1 MNLPQLTA
9 KIGESQNDGGDK
21 IFSLIKDIKTKVKTD
36 EIAYA
41 VQMVFDLEE
50 KKIFFEKPTPCSQD
64 LLRNVYYFGNNKA
77 AALQCNVVREVD
89 SFSYLLGAVWNDLLL
104 ALRQSGLEKKELSAL
119 LEQVKDAGLLNVGI
133 KKGEGGV
140 TLTYFEGLSE
150 VQNLTF
156 DKKYMM
162 VNEHKDSF
170 ETFIKHYLQD
180 KNKKNR
186 IVLVI
191 PAVRMSKNQKAIIL
205 SQHPDYLQLIRS
217 LNQLDSVE
225 ANELGE
231 KRICYLCHKNK
242 SDVNSNYSTKL
253 SRSGINKIFTTTTLN
268 SAQQIR
274 KNGYDDAYSIC
285 AACYQHLLVGEG
297 IIEKEFKT
305 KIAGEN
311 VFIVPEALLGDFAY
325 ENIKKIKEN
334 TDFAFHSKDVKEW
347 LDGIEAE
354 EDYIEEGLYSLNF
367 VIFRTDGNSVSIL
380 QTIEDV
386 PTLRIRMV
394 MEKISKYVE
403 KLRPQLSGMS
413 LGSIYRIIPVRE
425 ADNKQ
430 VDIQRVLT
438 AYKSLLS
445 GELVSKA
452 TLFSYAAEALDKGL
466 RQLGKSRPD
475 NFRNMD
481 LFSYSHGK
489 EDFFIRKII
498 MSYIVLFQVA
508 QELKI
513 LDHTIFKSEGEEK
526 RMAIQTVSPT
536 VNESIGRL
544 EAFLEEQGFVS
555 RAKALFF
562 LGALIQRVAMA
573 QYSKD
578 HKRKPIL
585 KKISYQ
591 GMKDHEII
599 RLYTDAVEKLDQ
611 YNKRTLFAES
621 LMSRFH
627 VYFGSLETV
636 NAFTEHENVF
646 YIMSGYAYM
655 VGTKAPDRT
664 KEESEVQEEE
674 ESSD

>member
-36 EIAYA
+36 EIAYT

-64 LLRNVYYFGNNKA
+64 LLRNIYYFGNNKA
-77 AALQCNVVREVD
+77 AALQCNIVREVD

-104 ALRQSGLEKKELSAL
+104 ALRQSGLEKTELSAL
-119 LEQVKDAGLLNVGI
+119 LEQVKDAGLLNVGT

-140 TLTYFEGLSE
+140 TLSCLDGLLE
-150 VQNLTF
+150 VQDLTF
-156 DKKYMM
+156 DKKYII
-162 VNEHKDSF
+162 VNGRKDSF
-170 ETFIKHYLQD
+170 ETFIKAYLQD

-191 PAVRMSKNQKAIIL
+191 PAVRMSKNEKAIIL

-225 ANELGE
+225 ANDLGE
-231 KRICYLCHKNK
+231 KRICYLCHKRK

-253 SRSGINKIFTTTTLN
+253 SRSGINKIFTTTTVN
-268 SAQQIR
+268 SAQQIS

-285 AACYQHLLVGEG
+285 ATCYQHLLVGEG
-297 IIEKEFKT
+297 IVEKKFKT

-311 VFIVPEALLGDFAY
+311 VFIVPEALLGDFEY
-325 ENIKKIKEN
+325 EYIRKIKEN
-334 TDFAFHSKDVKEW
+334 TDFAFHSKDAKEW
-347 LDGIEAE
+347 ITSVEAGA
-354 EDYIEEGLYSLNF
+354 DYIEEGLYSLNF
-367 VIFRTDGNSVSIL
+367 VIYRTDGNSVSIL

-386 PTLRIRMV
+386 PTLRLRIIMG
-394 MEKISKYVE
+394 KISNYVE
-403 KLRPQLSGMS
+403 KLRTHLIGMS
-413 LGSIYRIIPVRE
+413 LGSIYRMIPVRE

-438 AYKSLLS
+438 TYKSLLS
-445 GELVSKA
+445 GELITKA
-452 TLFSYAAEALDKGL
+452 TLFSYTTEALDKGL

-481 LFSYSHGK
+481 LFNYNHGK
-489 EDFFIRKII
+489 EDFFIKKII

-513 LDHTIFKSEGEEK
+513 LDHDIFKSEGEER
-526 RMAIQTVSPT
+526 RMPIQTVSPG
-536 VNESIGRL
+536 VNESIDQL
-544 EAFLEEQGFVS
+544 ESFLEEQRFVS

-562 LGALIQRVAMA
+562 LGALIQRVAIA
-573 QYSKD
+573 QYLKE

-591 GMKDHEII
+591 GMNDHEII
-599 RLYTDAVEKLDQ
+599 RLYKDAVEKLHQ
-611 YNKRTLFAES
+611 YNKMTLFTES
-621 LMSRFH
+621 LMNRFH
-627 VYFGSLETV
+627 VYYGSLEME
-636 NAFTEHENVF
+636 NALTEHENVF

-655 VGTKAPDRT
+655 VGAKAPDRT
-664 KEESEVQEEE
+664 KEETEVQEEE
-674 ESSD
+674 ENLD